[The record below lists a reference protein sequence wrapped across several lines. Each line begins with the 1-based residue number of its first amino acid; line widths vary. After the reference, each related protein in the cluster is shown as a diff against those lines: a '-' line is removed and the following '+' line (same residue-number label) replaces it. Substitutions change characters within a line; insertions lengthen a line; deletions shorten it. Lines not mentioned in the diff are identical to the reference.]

1 MEKVIHFIKKHR
13 FDIIVACSVITFI
26 FDIVFYQHY
35 TFAVFALYVLSY
47 AADIQ
52 KQKNNA
58 VERKRMLAKG
68 LVPEDIKNI
77 AFVKDWDETRQK
89 GLVKFC
95 IVYGGIFF
103 GFAICAII
111 SIIAMVA
118 INGMFTYVS
127 DDPAHLVN
135 FIGYTYAAGFILGV
149 IFYRLIW
156 TYKEHKFTRL
166 TDPLH

>member
-1 MEKVIHFIKKHR
+1 MENVFRFIKKRR

-26 FDIVFYQHY
+26 FDVLYYQHY
-35 TFAVFALYVLSY
+35 TVAVFMLYVLSY

-58 VERKRMLAKG
+58 AERKKNLAKG

-89 GLVKFC
+89 GMVKFC
-95 IVYGGIFF
+95 VVYGGIFF
-103 GFAICAII
+103 GFALCAII
-111 SIIAMVA
+111 SIAALTA
-118 INGMFTYVS
+118 INSIFRYVS

-149 IFYRLIW
+149 ILYRLVW
-156 TYKEHKFTRL
+156 RYKEQKFIRL